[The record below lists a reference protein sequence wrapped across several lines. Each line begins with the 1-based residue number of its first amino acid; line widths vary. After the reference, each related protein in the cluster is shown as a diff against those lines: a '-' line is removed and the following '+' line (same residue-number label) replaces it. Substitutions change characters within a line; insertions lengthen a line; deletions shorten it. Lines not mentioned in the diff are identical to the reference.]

1 MRLHKIRIEKISLF
15 YLKKCA
21 VNDLTITCNVSSL
34 TSLTSAKD
42 FRNLISM
49 VTWCIN

>member
-21 VNDLTITCNVSSL
+21 VNEFLLLPVM
-34 TSLTSAKD
+34 
-42 FRNLISM
+42 FQ
-49 VTWCIN
+49 V